1 MSHLAQ
7 AQLSKENKKN
17 MEVQIKNLLYQSSNE
32 NNNDD
37 IDKTNVI
44 KLLGSSN
51 KNIPSLS
58 KFVKIKYSESMGR
71 CLTVTSDIN
80 SGKGK
85 FKILFSNLN

>member
-1 MSHLAQ
+1 MP
-7 AQLSKENKKN
+7 KENKKILK
-17 MEVQIKNLLYQSSNE
+17 VQMKMLLNQSRNE

-37 IDKTNVI
+37 INKTSII

-71 CLTVTSDIN
+71 CLVVTSDTDP
-80 SGKGK
+80 GKIK
-85 FKILFSNLN
+85 YKYY